1 MNETTAAGAKE
12 RDPLADVER
21 QGPLA
26 WALHSIRTRY
36 SLATAFFLLL
46 ALAMF
51 YVGGRIV
58 LVHLVH
64 DAERQVKEIGVDV
77 SRLAYRRADAVRQA
91 AANALAAADGG
102 RLEPAKCVESGCFSL
117 AVEFAADGAFAG
129 GVLCGADGTTRPVL
143 AEELAPYAEALSRWV
158 CTSASPEARKAATG
172 IVRVGGVSHFV
183 AMVPADAGGALMLGL
198 PFDSAAFTLQVNDSL
213 SGLEVRVTDRK
224 AEISVRV
231 PPAEK
236 GRAPQTDGFG
246 IVPMFSS
253 ALNFYSGGFW
263 DLRANPFEA
272 VFTLRDIVGNSIS
285 MVTVSLPKSFTS
297 VTETAVGRLAC
308 FIAVGGILFVLPLF
322 WFQSRVLLN
331 PLTKMTREVADLG
344 HRNADIDCPRLE
356 WKGRDEFALL
366 AASVNRMLETISAR
380 SISIAQAD
388 ARHQALIAC
397 LPDALAIFDPAG
409 RIVAITKQPEGV
421 DPIPGFAPGGVPDA
435 AVFGQEAVERLL
447 KALGATF
454 RGHKVGKVQLEAAG
468 PGGGVRHFDLRVTR
482 MDDYFALAVV
492 RDATDEASEHRLR
505 VEAEAR
511 AHDAMKRESLTLL
524 AAGIAHD
531 MNNVLSIV
539 LNAAESEG
547 ADPSGDSAG
556 TLSTIREAV
565 RRGSEMMR
573 ELRTFAGE
581 NRIHLVRVNPNLLF
595 EDAKP
600 LVEHTVGDNVVVT
613 FEPGHDMP
621 DVDADPGQ
629 FWKVFF
635 NIIKNAGEAI
645 GGRPGKI
652 KVSVKPFEMTKE
664 AASAFISAAPLQPGL
679 GVLFEICDDGP
690 GVPASLLP
698 RLFDPFVSSKSV
710 GRGLGL
716 ATVRTIVETHGG
728 GIAVGSVPDRG
739 TVFRVFLPE
748 SRLPAEQPERGGQ
761 AAVSAADGA
770 ARPAGEVLVVDDDPG
785 IRKTSAI
792 LLKGLGR
799 TAYVAKDHHEALA
812 IVRRHA
818 ESLGAIVLD
827 ADLGATDSVR
837 LLASLRISA
846 PGVPV
851 VVSSGSSEDSIRE
864 LFRAEPYDLFL
875 AKPYTL
881 AELKAALAAAEGK
894 A

>member
-1 MNETTAAGAKE
+1 MNEAVAAGAKE

-21 QGPLA
+21 QGPIS

-91 AANALAAADGG
+91 AADALAAADGG
-102 RLEPAKCVESGCFSL
+102 RLDPAKCVEAGGFSL
-117 AVEFAADGAFAG
+117 AAEFAADGKFAG
-129 GVLCGADGTTRPVL
+129 GSLRGADGAARPVS

-158 CTSASPEARKAATG
+158 NASASPEARKAATG

-183 AMVPADAGGALMLGL
+183 AMVPAGAGGALMLGL

-224 AEISVRV
+224 AEISVREL
-231 PPAEK
+231 PAEN

-263 DLRANPFEA
+263 DLRASPFEA
-272 VFTLRDIVGNSIS
+272 VFTLRDIVGNAIS

-331 PLTKMTREVADLG
+331 PLSKMTKEVSELG
-344 HRNADIDCPRLE
+344 RRNSDVDCPRLE
-356 WKGRDEFALL
+356 WRGKDEFALL
-366 AASVNRMLETISAR
+366 AVSVNRMLETISAR
-380 SISIAQAD
+380 TVSIAQAD

-397 LPDALAIFDPAG
+397 LPDALAIFDPVG
-409 RIVAITKQPEGV
+409 RVVAITKQPEEA
-421 DPIPGFAPGGVPDA
+421 DPIPGFTPGDVPDA
-435 AVFGQEAVERLL
+435 AVFGQGPVDSFLRT
-447 KALGATF
+447 LGEIF
-454 RGHKVGKVQLEAAG
+454 RGRKVGKIEFEASAA
-468 PGGGVRHFDLRVTR
+468 GGGVRHFDLRVTR
-482 MDDYFALAVV
+482 MDEYFALAVV
-492 RDATDEASEHRLR
+492 RDVTEEASEHRLR
-505 VEAEAR
+505 LAAEAR
-511 AHDAMKRESLTLL
+511 AHDSMKRESLTQL

-539 LNAAESEG
+539 LNAAESDG
-547 ADPSGDSAG
+547 ADPSGDSSE
-556 TLSTIREAV
+556 TLKTIREAV

-581 NRIHLVRVNPNLLF
+581 SRIHLVRVDPNLLF

-600 LVEHTVGDNVVVT
+600 LAEHTVGDNVIVT
-613 FEPGHDMP
+613 FEPGSGMP

-645 GGRPGKI
+645 GERPGTI
-652 KVSVKPFEMTKE
+652 RVSVKPFVMTE
-664 AASAFISAAPLQPGL
+664 AVASGFISAAPLQPGA
-679 GVLFEICDDGP
+679 GALFEIRDDGP
-690 GVPASLLP
+690 GIPASLLP
-698 RLFDPFVSSKSV
+698 RLFDPFVSSKAI

-716 ATVRTIVETHGG
+716 ATARTIVETHGG
-728 GIAVGSVPDRG
+728 GIAVDSQPDRG
-739 TVFRVFLPE
+739 TVFRIFLPE
-748 SRLPAEQPERGGQ
+748 SRLPKEPSERGGQ
-761 AAVSAADGA
+761 AAVSSADGA

-799 TAYVAKDHHEALA
+799 TAHVAKDHHEALA
-812 IVRRHA
+812 VVRRHA

-881 AELKAALAAAEGK
+881 AELKGALAAVEGK

>member
-1 MNETTAAGAKE
+1 MNEAAAAGAKE

-21 QGPLA
+21 QGPIS

-36 SLATAFFLLL
+36 SLATAVFLLL

-51 YVGGRIV
+51 YIGGRIV

-91 AANALAAADGG
+91 AADAFAAADGG
-102 RLEPAKCVESGCFSL
+102 RLDPAKCVEAGGFSL
-117 AVEFAADGAFAG
+117 AAEFAADGKFAG
-129 GVLCGADGTTRPVL
+129 GALRGADGAARPVL
-143 AEELAPYAEALSRWV
+143 AEELAPYAEALSRWIS
-158 CTSASPEARKAATG
+158 TSASPEARKAATG

-183 AMVPADAGGALMLGL
+183 SLVPAGAGGALMLGM
-198 PFDSAAFTLQVNDSL
+198 PFDSTAFTLQVNDSL

-224 AEISVRV
+224 AEISVREL
-231 PPAEK
+231 PAEN

-272 VFTLRDIVGNSIS
+272 VFTLRDIVGNAIS

-331 PLTKMTREVADLG
+331 PLTKMTKEVSELG
-344 HRNADIDCPRLE
+344 RRNSDVDCPRLE
-356 WKGRDEFALL
+356 WRGKDEFALL
-366 AASVNRMLETISAR
+366 AVSVNRMLETISAR
-380 SISIAQAD
+380 TVSIAQAD

-397 LPDALAIFDPAG
+397 LPDALAIFDPVG
-409 RIVAITKQPEGV
+409 RVVAITKQPEAA
-421 DPIPGFAPGGVPDA
+421 DPIPGFTPGDVPDA
-435 AVFGQEAVERLL
+435 AVFGQGPVDSFLRT
-447 KALGATF
+447 LGEIF
-454 RGHKVGKVQLEAAG
+454 RGRKVGKIKFEASAA
-468 PGGGVRHFDLRVTR
+468 GGGVRHFDLRVTR
-482 MDDYFALAVV
+482 MDEYFALAVV
-492 RDATDEASEHRLR
+492 RDVTEEASEHRLR
-505 VEAEAR
+505 LAAEAR
-511 AHDAMKRESLTLL
+511 AHDSMKRESLTQL

-539 LNAAESEG
+539 LNAAESDG
-547 ADPSGDSAG
+547 ADPSGDSSE
-556 TLSTIREAV
+556 TLRTIREAV

-581 NRIHLVRVNPNLLF
+581 SRIHLVRVDPNLLF

-600 LVEHTVGDNVVVT
+600 LAEHTVGDNVIVT
-613 FEPGHDMP
+613 FEPGSGMP

-645 GGRPGKI
+645 GERPGTI
-652 KVSVKPFEMTKE
+652 RVSVKPFVMTE
-664 AASAFISAAPLQPGL
+664 AVASGFISAAPLQSGA
-679 GVLFEICDDGP
+679 GVLFEIRDDGP
-690 GVPASLLP
+690 GIPASLLP
-698 RLFDPFVSSKSV
+698 RLFDPFVSSKAI

-716 ATVRTIVETHGG
+716 ATARTIVETHGG
-728 GIAVGSVPDRG
+728 GIAVDSQPDRG
-739 TVFRVFLPE
+739 TVFRIFLPE
-748 SRLPAEQPERGGQ
+748 SRLPKEQPDGGGQ
-761 AAVSAADGA
+761 AAASVADGA
-770 ARPAGEVLVVDDDPG
+770 ARPSGEVLVVDDDPG
-785 IRKTSAI
+785 IRRTSAI

-799 TAYVAKDHHEALA
+799 TAHVAKDHHEALA
-812 IVRRHA
+812 VVRRHA

-881 AELKAALAAAEGK
+881 AELKGALAAVEGK

>member
-1 MNETTAAGAKE
+1 MNEAAAAGAKE
-12 RDPLADVER
+12 RDPLVDVER
-21 QGPLA
+21 QGPIS

-46 ALAMF
+46 ALALF
-51 YVGGRIV
+51 YIGGRIV

-91 AANALAAADGG
+91 AADALAAADGG
-102 RLEPAKCVESGCFSL
+102 RLDQAKCVETGGFSL
-117 AVEFAADGAFAG
+117 AAEFAADGKFAG
-129 GVLCGADGTTRPVL
+129 GSLRGADGAVRPVS

-158 CTSASPEARKAATG
+158 STLASPEARKSATG

-183 AMVPADAGGALMLGL
+183 ALVPAGEGCAMMLGL
-198 PFDSAAFTLQVNDSL
+198 PFDSSVFTLQVNESL

-224 AEISVRV
+224 AEISVRKL
-231 PPAEK
+231 PAED
-236 GRAPQTDGFG
+236 GRAPQADGFG

-272 VFTLRDIVGNSIS
+272 VYTLRDIVGNAIS

-297 VTETAVGRLAC
+297 VTETAVGRLAF

-331 PLTKMTREVADLG
+331 PLTKMTKEVSELG
-344 HRNADIDCPRLE
+344 RRNSDVDCPRLE
-356 WKGRDEFALL
+356 WRGKDEFALL

-380 SISIAQAD
+380 SVSIAQAD

-397 LPDALAIFDPAG
+397 LPDALAIFDPVG
-409 RIVAITKQPEGV
+409 RVVAITKQPEGV
-421 DPIPGFAPGGVPDA
+421 DPMPGFTPGDVPDA
-435 AVFGQEAVERLL
+435 AVFGQGPVDGFLRT
-447 KALGATF
+447 LGEIF
-454 RGHKVGKVQLEAAG
+454 RGRKVGKVELEASSV
-468 PGGGVRHFDLRVTR
+468 GGVRHFDLRVTR
-482 MDDYFALAVV
+482 MDEYFALAVV
-492 RDATDEASEHRLR
+492 RDVTEEAAEHSLRLA
-505 VEAEAR
+505 AEAR
-511 AHDAMKRESLTLL
+511 AHDSMKRESLIQL

-539 LNAAESEG
+539 LNAAESDG
-547 ADPSGDSAG
+547 ADPSGDSSE
-556 TLSTIREAV
+556 TLDTIREAV

-600 LVEHTVGDNVVVT
+600 LAEHTVGDNVIVS
-613 FEPGHDMP
+613 FEPGSGMP

-645 GGRPGKI
+645 GSRPGTI
-652 KVSVKPFEMTKE
+652 QVSVKPFAMTE
-664 AASAFISAAPLQPGL
+664 ALASGFISAAPLQPGA
-679 GVLFEICDDGP
+679 GVLFEIRDDGP
-690 GVPASLLP
+690 GIPASLLP
-698 RLFDPFVSSKSV
+698 RLFDPFVSSKAI

-728 GIAVGSVPDRG
+728 GISIDSQLDRG
-739 TVFRVFLPE
+739 TVFHIFLPE
-748 SRLPAEQPERGGQ
+748 SKLVPEPEQAGH
-761 AAVSAADGA
+761 AADAEA
-770 ARPAGEVLVVDDDPG
+770 ASPQKTGEVLVVDDDPG
-785 IRKTSAI
+785 IRRTSAI

-812 IVRRHA
+812 VVRRRA

-837 LLASLRISA
+837 LLSSLRTSA

-851 VVSSGSSEDSIRE
+851 VVSSGSSEESIRE
-864 LFRAEPYDLFL
+864 LFRVEPYDVFL

>member
-1 MNETTAAGAKE
+1 MNEAAAAGAKE
-12 RDPLADVER
+12 RDPLVDVER
-21 QGPLA
+21 QGPIS

-46 ALAMF
+46 ALALF
-51 YVGGRIV
+51 YIGGRIV

-91 AANALAAADGG
+91 AADAFAAADGG
-102 RLEPAKCVESGCFSL
+102 RLDPAKCVETGGFSL
-117 AVEFAADGAFAG
+117 AAEFAADGKF
-129 GVLCGADGTTRPVL
+129 ADGSLRKADGESRPVS
-143 AEELAPYAEALSRWV
+143 AEELAPYAEALFRWV
-158 CTSASPEARKAATG
+158 RTSASPEAHKTATG

-183 AMVPADAGGALMLGL
+183 AMVPAGEGGALMLGL
-198 PFDSAAFTLQVNDSL
+198 PFDSTAFTLQVNDSL

-224 AEISVRV
+224 AEISTRA
-231 PPAEK
+231 PSAEK

-272 VFTLRDIVGNSIS
+272 VFTLRDIVGNAIS
-285 MVTVSLPKSFTS
+285 MVTVSLPKSFAS

-331 PLTKMTREVADLG
+331 PLTKMTKEVSELG
-344 HRNADIDCPRLE
+344 RRNSDVDCPRLE
-356 WKGRDEFALL
+356 WRGKDEFALL

-380 SISIAQAD
+380 SVSIAQAD

-397 LPDALAIFDPAG
+397 LPDALAIFDPVG
-409 RIVAITKQPEGV
+409 RVVAITKQPEGV
-421 DPIPGFAPGGVPDA
+421 DPIPGFTPGDVPDA
-435 AVFGQEAVERLL
+435 AVFGQGPVDGFLRT
-447 KALGATF
+447 LGEIF
-454 RGHKVGKVQLEAAG
+454 RGRKVGKVELEASSV
-468 PGGGVRHFDLRVTR
+468 GGVRHFDLRVTR
-482 MDDYFALAVV
+482 MDEYFALAVV
-492 RDATDEASEHRLR
+492 RDVTEEAAEHSLRLA
-505 VEAEAR
+505 AEAR
-511 AHDAMKRESLTLL
+511 AHDSMKRESLIQL

-539 LNAAESEG
+539 LNAAESDG
-547 ADPSGDSAG
+547 ADSSGDSSE
-556 TLSTIREAV
+556 TLDTIREAV

-600 LVEHTVGDNVVVT
+600 LAEHTVGDNVIVS
-613 FEPGHDMP
+613 FEPGSGMP

-645 GGRPGKI
+645 GSRPGTI
-652 KVSVKPFEMTKE
+652 QVSVKPFAMTE
-664 AASAFISAAPLQPGL
+664 ALASGFISAAPLQPGA
-679 GVLFEICDDGP
+679 GVLFEIRDDGP
-690 GVPASLLP
+690 GIPASLLP
-698 RLFDPFVSSKSV
+698 RLFDPFVSSKAI

-728 GIAVGSVPDRG
+728 GISIDSQLDRG
-739 TVFRVFLPE
+739 TVFHIFLPE
-748 SRLPAEQPERGGQ
+748 SKLVPEPEQAGH
-761 AAVSAADGA
+761 AADAEA
-770 ARPAGEVLVVDDDPG
+770 ASPQKTGEVLVVDDDPG
-785 IRKTSAI
+785 IRRTSAI

-812 IVRRHA
+812 VVRRRA

-837 LLASLRISA
+837 LLSSLRTSA

-851 VVSSGSSEDSIRE
+851 VVSSGSSEESIRE
-864 LFRAEPYDLFL
+864 LFRVEPYDVFL

>member
-1 MNETTAAGAKE
+1 M
-12 RDPLADVER
+12 
-21 QGPLA
+21 
-26 WALHSIRTRY
+26 
-36 SLATAFFLLL
+36 
-46 ALAMF
+46 
-51 YVGGRIV
+51 
-58 LVHLVH
+58 
-64 DAERQVKEIGVDV
+64 
-77 SRLAYRRADAVRQA
+77 
-91 AANALAAADGG
+91 
-102 RLEPAKCVESGCFSL
+102 
-117 AVEFAADGAFAG
+117 
-129 GVLCGADGTTRPVL
+129 
-143 AEELAPYAEALSRWV
+143 
-158 CTSASPEARKAATG
+158 
-172 IVRVGGVSHFV
+172 
-183 AMVPADAGGALMLGL
+183 
-198 PFDSAAFTLQVNDSL
+198 NDSL

-224 AEISVRV
+224 AEISVREL
-231 PPAEK
+231 PAEN

-272 VFTLRDIVGNSIS
+272 VFTLRDIVGNAIS

-331 PLTKMTREVADLG
+331 PLSKMTKEVSELG
-344 HRNADIDCPRLE
+344 RRNSDVDCPRLE
-356 WKGRDEFALL
+356 WRGKDEFALL
-366 AASVNRMLETISAR
+366 AVSVNRMLETISAR
-380 SISIAQAD
+380 TVSIAQAD

-397 LPDALAIFDPAG
+397 LPDALAIFDPVG
-409 RIVAITKQPEGV
+409 RVVAITKQPEEA
-421 DPIPGFAPGGVPDA
+421 DPIPGFTPGDVPDA
-435 AVFGQEAVERLL
+435 AVFGQGPVDSFLRT
-447 KALGATF
+447 LGEIF
-454 RGHKVGKVQLEAAG
+454 RGRKVGKINFEASAA
-468 PGGGVRHFDLRVTR
+468 GGGVRHFDLRVTR
-482 MDDYFALAVV
+482 MDEYFALAVV
-492 RDATDEASEHRLR
+492 RDVTEEASEHRLR
-505 VEAEAR
+505 LAAEAR
-511 AHDAMKRESLTLL
+511 AHDSMKRESLTQL

-539 LNAAESEG
+539 LNAAESDG
-547 ADPSGDSAG
+547 ADPSGDSSE
-556 TLSTIREAV
+556 TLKTIREAV

-581 NRIHLVRVNPNLLF
+581 SRIHLVRVDPNLLF

-600 LVEHTVGDNVVVT
+600 LAEHTVGDNVIVT
-613 FEPGHDMP
+613 FEPGSGMP

-645 GGRPGKI
+645 GERPGTI
-652 KVSVKPFEMTKE
+652 RVSVKPFVMTE
-664 AASAFISAAPLQPGL
+664 AVASGFISAAPLQPGA
-679 GVLFEICDDGP
+679 GALFEIRDDGP
-690 GVPASLLP
+690 GIPASLLP
-698 RLFDPFVSSKSV
+698 RLFDPFVSSKAI

-716 ATVRTIVETHGG
+716 ATARTIVETHGG
-728 GIAVGSVPDRG
+728 GIAVDSQPDRG
-739 TVFRVFLPE
+739 TVFRIFLPE
-748 SRLPAEQPERGGQ
+748 SRLPKEPSERGGQ
-761 AAVSAADGA
+761 AAVSSADGA

-785 IRKTSAI
+785 IRRTSAI

-799 TAYVAKDHHEALA
+799 TAHVAKDHHEALA
-812 IVRRHA
+812 VVRRHA

-881 AELKAALAAAEGK
+881 AELKGALAAVEGK

>member
-1 MNETTAAGAKE
+1 MNDFAAAGAKK
-12 RDPLADVER
+12 RDQLADVER
-21 QGPLA
+21 QGPIS

-58 LVHLVH
+58 LVHLVR

-91 AANALAAADGG
+91 AADALAAADGG
-102 RLEPAKCVESGCFSL
+102 RIDPAKCVETGGFSL
-117 AVEFAADGAFAG
+117 AAEFAADGTFRG
-129 GVLCGADGTTRPVL
+129 GLLRGSDGAARAV
-143 AEELAPYAEALSRWV
+143 AAAELAPYAEALSRWV
-158 CTSASPEARKAATG
+158 RASASPEARHAAAG

-183 AMVPADAGGALMLGL
+183 AMTSAGDGAVLLGL

-224 AEISVRV
+224 ADISLRS
-231 PPAEK
+231 PCFEK

-272 VFTLRDIVGNSIS
+272 VFTLRDIVGNAIS
-285 MVTVSLPKSFTS
+285 MVTVSLPKSFAS

-331 PLTKMTREVADLG
+331 PLTRMTREVSELG
-344 HRNADIDCPRLE
+344 HRNSDVDCPRLE
-356 WKGRDEFALL
+356 WNGKDEFALL

-421 DPIPGFAPGGVPDA
+421 DPIPGFTPGDVPDA
-435 AVFGQEAVERLL
+435 AVFGQEPVDGFLRT
-447 KALGATF
+447 LGEIF
-454 RGHKVGKVQLEAAG
+454 RGRKVGKMELEASAA
-468 PGGGVRHFDLRVTR
+468 GGGTRHFDLRVTR
-482 MDDYFALAVV
+482 MDEYFALAVV
-492 RDATDEASEHRLR
+492 RDVTEEAEEHSLRLA
-505 VEAEAR
+505 AEAR
-511 AHDAMKRESLTLL
+511 EHDSMKRESLTQL

-547 ADPSGDSAG
+547 ADPSGDSSE
-556 TLSTIREAV
+556 TLDTIREAV

-581 NRIHLVRVNPNLLF
+581 NRIHLVRVDPNLLF

-600 LVEHTVGDNVVVT
+600 LAEHTVGDNVLVS
-613 FEPGHDMP
+613 FEPGVDMP

-645 GGRPGKI
+645 GSRPGTI
-652 KVSVKPFEMTKE
+652 RVSVKPFAMTE
-664 AASAFISAAPLQPGL
+664 ALASGFISAAPLQPGA
-679 GVLFEICDDGP
+679 GVLFEIRDDGP
-690 GVPASLLP
+690 GIPASLLP
-698 RLFDPFVSSKSV
+698 RLFDPFVSSKAI

-728 GIAVGSVPDRG
+728 GISVDSQLDRG
-739 TVFRVFLPE
+739 TVFHIFLPE
-748 SRLPAEQPERGGQ
+748 SKLAPEPEQADPA
-761 AAVSAADGA
+761 AAAESAS
-770 ARPAGEVLVVDDDPG
+770 PQKAGEVLVVDDDPG
-785 IRKTSAI
+785 IRRTSAI

-812 IVRRHA
+812 VVRRHA

-837 LLASLRISA
+837 LLSSLRISA

-851 VVSSGSSEDSIRE
+851 VVSSGSSEESIRE
-864 LFRAEPYDLFL
+864 LFRAEPYDVFL

-881 AELKAALAAAEGK
+881 AELKAALVAAEGRV
-894 A
+894 

>member
-1 MNETTAAGAKE
+1 MNEAAAAGAKE
-12 RDPLADVER
+12 RDPLVDVER
-21 QGPLA
+21 QGPIS

-46 ALAMF
+46 ALALF
-51 YVGGRIV
+51 YIGGRIV

-91 AANALAAADGG
+91 AADALAAADGG
-102 RLEPAKCVESGCFSL
+102 RLDQAKCVETGGFSL
-117 AVEFAADGAFAG
+117 AVEFAADGKFAG
-129 GVLCGADGTTRPVL
+129 GSLRGADGAVRPVS

-158 CTSASPEARKAATG
+158 STLASPEARKSATG

-183 AMVPADAGGALMLGL
+183 ALVPAGEGCAMMLGL
-198 PFDSAAFTLQVNDSL
+198 PFDSSVFTLQVNESL

-224 AEISVRV
+224 AEISVREL
-231 PPAEK
+231 PAED
-236 GRAPQTDGFG
+236 GRAPQADGFG

-272 VFTLRDIVGNSIS
+272 VYTLRDIVGNAIS

-297 VTETAVGRLAC
+297 VTETAVGRLAF

-331 PLTKMTREVADLG
+331 PLTKMTKEVSELG
-344 HRNADIDCPRLE
+344 RRNSDVDCPRLE
-356 WKGRDEFALL
+356 WRGKDEFALL

-380 SISIAQAD
+380 SVSIAQAD

-397 LPDALAIFDPAG
+397 LPDALAIFDPVG
-409 RIVAITKQPEGV
+409 RVVAITKQPEGV
-421 DPIPGFAPGGVPDA
+421 DPIPGFTPGDVPDA
-435 AVFGQEAVERLL
+435 AVFGQGPVDGFLRT
-447 KALGATF
+447 LGEIF
-454 RGHKVGKVQLEAAG
+454 RGRKVGKVELEASSV
-468 PGGGVRHFDLRVTR
+468 GGVRHFDLRVTR
-482 MDDYFALAVV
+482 MDEYFALAVV
-492 RDATDEASEHRLR
+492 RDVTEEAAEHSLRLA
-505 VEAEAR
+505 AEAR
-511 AHDAMKRESLTLL
+511 AHDSMKRESLIQL

-539 LNAAESEG
+539 LNAAESDG
-547 ADPSGDSAG
+547 ADPSGDSSE
-556 TLSTIREAV
+556 TLDTIREAV

-600 LVEHTVGDNVVVT
+600 LAEHTVGDNVIVS
-613 FEPGHDMP
+613 FEPGSGMP

-645 GGRPGKI
+645 GSRPGTI
-652 KVSVKPFEMTKE
+652 QVSVKPFAMTE
-664 AASAFISAAPLQPGL
+664 ALASGFISAAPLQPGA
-679 GVLFEICDDGP
+679 GVLFEIRDDGP
-690 GVPASLLP
+690 GIPASLLP
-698 RLFDPFVSSKSV
+698 RLFDPFVSSKAI

-728 GIAVGSVPDRG
+728 GISIDSQLDRG
-739 TVFRVFLPE
+739 TVFHIFLPE
-748 SRLPAEQPERGGQ
+748 SKLVPEPEQAGH
-761 AAVSAADGA
+761 AADAEA
-770 ARPAGEVLVVDDDPG
+770 ASPQKTGEVLVVDDDPG
-785 IRKTSAI
+785 IRRTSAI

-812 IVRRHA
+812 VVRRRA

-837 LLASLRISA
+837 LLSSLRTSA

-851 VVSSGSSEDSIRE
+851 VVSSGSSEESIRE
-864 LFRAEPYDLFL
+864 LFRVEPYDVFL

>member
-1 MNETTAAGAKE
+1 MNEAVAAGAKE

-21 QGPLA
+21 QGPIS

-91 AANALAAADGG
+91 AADALAAADGG
-102 RLEPAKCVESGCFSL
+102 RLDPAKCVEAGGFSL
-117 AVEFAADGAFAG
+117 AAEFAADGKFAG
-129 GVLCGADGTTRPVL
+129 GSLRGADGAARPVS

-158 CTSASPEARKAATG
+158 NASASPEARKAATG

-183 AMVPADAGGALMLGL
+183 AMVPAGAGGALMLGL

-224 AEISVRV
+224 AEISVREL
-231 PPAEK
+231 PAEN

-263 DLRANPFEA
+263 DLRASPFEA
-272 VFTLRDIVGNSIS
+272 VFTLRDIVGNAIS

-331 PLTKMTREVADLG
+331 PLSKMTKEVSELG
-344 HRNADIDCPRLE
+344 RRNSDVDCPRLE
-356 WKGRDEFALL
+356 WRGKDEFALL
-366 AASVNRMLETISAR
+366 AVSVNRMLETISAR
-380 SISIAQAD
+380 TVSIAQAD

-397 LPDALAIFDPAG
+397 LPDALAIFDPVG
-409 RIVAITKQPEGV
+409 RVVAITKQPEEA
-421 DPIPGFAPGGVPDA
+421 DPIPGFTPGDVPDA
-435 AVFGQEAVERLL
+435 AVFGQGPVDSFLRT
-447 KALGATF
+447 LGEIF
-454 RGHKVGKVQLEAAG
+454 RGRKVGKIEFEASAA
-468 PGGGVRHFDLRVTR
+468 GGGVRHFDLRVTR
-482 MDDYFALAVV
+482 MDEYFALAVV
-492 RDATDEASEHRLR
+492 RDVTEEASEHRLR
-505 VEAEAR
+505 LAAEAR
-511 AHDAMKRESLTLL
+511 AHDSMKRESLTQL

-539 LNAAESEG
+539 LNAAESDG
-547 ADPSGDSAG
+547 ADPSGDSSE
-556 TLSTIREAV
+556 TLKTIREAV

-581 NRIHLVRVNPNLLF
+581 SRIHLVRVDPNLLF

-600 LVEHTVGDNVVVT
+600 LAEHTVGDNVIVT
-613 FEPGHDMP
+613 FEPGSGMP

-645 GGRPGKI
+645 GERPGTI
-652 KVSVKPFEMTKE
+652 RVSVKPFVMTE
-664 AASAFISAAPLQPGL
+664 AVASGFISAAPLQPGA
-679 GVLFEICDDGP
+679 GALFEIRDDGP
-690 GVPASLLP
+690 GIPASLLP
-698 RLFDPFVSSKSV
+698 RLFDPFVSSKAI

-716 ATVRTIVETHGG
+716 ATARTIVETHGG
-728 GIAVGSVPDRG
+728 GIAVDSQPDRG
-739 TVFRVFLPE
+739 TVFRIFLPE
-748 SRLPAEQPERGGQ
+748 SRLPKEPSERGGQ
-761 AAVSAADGA
+761 GSASAADGA
-770 ARPAGEVLVVDDDPG
+770 VRPAGEVLVVDDDPG
-785 IRKTSAI
+785 IRRTSAI

-799 TAYVAKDHHEALA
+799 TAHVAKDHHEALA
-812 IVRRHA
+812 VVRRHA

-881 AELKAALAAAEGK
+881 AELKGALAAVEGK

>member
-1 MNETTAAGAKE
+1 MNEAAAAGAKE
-12 RDPLADVER
+12 RDPLVDVER
-21 QGPLA
+21 QGPIS

-46 ALAMF
+46 ALALF
-51 YVGGRIV
+51 YIGGRIV

-91 AANALAAADGG
+91 AADAFAAADGG
-102 RLEPAKCVESGCFSL
+102 RLDPAKCVETGGFSL
-117 AVEFAADGAFAG
+117 AAEFAADGKFAG
-129 GVLCGADGTTRPVL
+129 GSLRGADGAVRPVS

-158 CTSASPEARKAATG
+158 STLASQEARKSATG

-183 AMVPADAGGALMLGL
+183 ALVPAGEGCAMMLGL
-198 PFDSAAFTLQVNDSL
+198 PFDSSVFTLQVNESL

-224 AEISVRV
+224 AAISVREL
-231 PPAEK
+231 PAED
-236 GRAPQTDGFG
+236 GRAPQADGFG

-272 VFTLRDIVGNSIS
+272 VYTLRDIVGNAIS

-331 PLTKMTREVADLG
+331 PLTKMTKEVSELG
-344 HRNADIDCPRLE
+344 RRNSDVDCPRLE
-356 WKGRDEFALL
+356 WRGKDEFALL

-380 SISIAQAD
+380 SVSIAQAD

-397 LPDALAIFDPAG
+397 LPDALAIFDPVG
-409 RIVAITKQPEGV
+409 RVVAITKQPEGV
-421 DPIPGFAPGGVPDA
+421 DPIPGFTPGDVPDA
-435 AVFGQEAVERLL
+435 AVFGQGPVDGFLRT
-447 KALGATF
+447 LGEIF
-454 RGHKVGKVQLEAAG
+454 RGRKVGKVELEASSV
-468 PGGGVRHFDLRVTR
+468 GGVRHFDLRVTR
-482 MDDYFALAVV
+482 MDEYFALAVV
-492 RDATDEASEHRLR
+492 RDVTEEAAEHSLRLA
-505 VEAEAR
+505 AEAR
-511 AHDAMKRESLTLL
+511 AHDSMKRESLIQL

-539 LNAAESEG
+539 LNAAESDG
-547 ADPSGDSAG
+547 ADPSGDSSE
-556 TLSTIREAV
+556 TLDTIREAV

-600 LVEHTVGDNVVVT
+600 LAEHTVGDNVIVS
-613 FEPGHDMP
+613 FEPGSGMP

-645 GGRPGKI
+645 GSRPGTI
-652 KVSVKPFEMTKE
+652 QVSVKPFAMTE
-664 AASAFISAAPLQPGL
+664 ALASGFISAAPLQPGA
-679 GVLFEICDDGP
+679 GVLFEIRDDGP
-690 GVPASLLP
+690 GIPASLLP
-698 RLFDPFVSSKSV
+698 RLFDPFVSSKAI

-728 GIAVGSVPDRG
+728 GISIDSQLDRG
-739 TVFRVFLPE
+739 TVFHIFLPE
-748 SRLPAEQPERGGQ
+748 SKLVPEPEQAGH
-761 AAVSAADGA
+761 AADAEA
-770 ARPAGEVLVVDDDPG
+770 ASPQKTGEVLVVDDDPG
-785 IRKTSAI
+785 IRRTSAI

-812 IVRRHA
+812 VVRRRA

-837 LLASLRISA
+837 LLSSLRTSA

-851 VVSSGSSEDSIRE
+851 VVSSGSSEESIRE
-864 LFRAEPYDLFL
+864 LFRVEPYDVFL

>member
-1 MNETTAAGAKE
+1 MPTSSARG
-12 RDPLADVER
+12 RFR
-21 QGPLA
+21 GR
-26 WALHSIRTRY
+26 SIRYAPDIRW
-36 SLATAFFLLL
+36 
-46 ALAMF
+46 
-51 YVGGRIV
+51 R
-58 LVHLVH
+58 
-64 DAERQVKEIGVDV
+64 RKEIGVDV

-91 AANALAAADGG
+91 AADALAAADGG
-102 RLEPAKCVESGCFSL
+102 RLDPAKCVEAGGFSL
-117 AVEFAADGAFAG
+117 AAEFAADGKFAG
-129 GVLCGADGTTRPVL
+129 GSLRGADGAARPVS

-158 CTSASPEARKAATG
+158 NASASPEARKAATG

-183 AMVPADAGGALMLGL
+183 AMVPAGAGGALMLGL

-224 AEISVRV
+224 AEISVREL
-231 PPAEK
+231 PAEN

-263 DLRANPFEA
+263 DLRASPFEA
-272 VFTLRDIVGNSIS
+272 VFTLRDIVGNAIS

-331 PLTKMTREVADLG
+331 PLSKMTKEVSELG
-344 HRNADIDCPRLE
+344 RRNSDVDCPRLE
-356 WKGRDEFALL
+356 WRGKDEFALL
-366 AASVNRMLETISAR
+366 AVSVNRMLETISAR
-380 SISIAQAD
+380 TVSIAQAD

-397 LPDALAIFDPAG
+397 LPDALAIFDPVG
-409 RIVAITKQPEGV
+409 RVVAITKQPEEA
-421 DPIPGFAPGGVPDA
+421 DPIPGFTPGDVPDA
-435 AVFGQEAVERLL
+435 AVFGQGPVDSFLRT
-447 KALGATF
+447 LGEIF
-454 RGHKVGKVQLEAAG
+454 RGRKVGKIEFEASAA
-468 PGGGVRHFDLRVTR
+468 GGGVRHFDLRVTR
-482 MDDYFALAVV
+482 MDEYFALAVV
-492 RDATDEASEHRLR
+492 RDVTEEASEHRLR
-505 VEAEAR
+505 LAAEAR
-511 AHDAMKRESLTLL
+511 AHDSMKRESLTQL

-539 LNAAESEG
+539 LNAAESDG
-547 ADPSGDSAG
+547 ADPSGDSSE
-556 TLSTIREAV
+556 TLKTIREAV

-581 NRIHLVRVNPNLLF
+581 SRIHLVRVDPNLLF

-600 LVEHTVGDNVVVT
+600 LAEHTVGDNVIVT
-613 FEPGHDMP
+613 FEPGSGMP

-645 GGRPGKI
+645 GERPGTI
-652 KVSVKPFEMTKE
+652 RVSVKPFVMTE
-664 AASAFISAAPLQPGL
+664 AVASGFISAAPLQPGA
-679 GVLFEICDDGP
+679 GALFEIRDDGP
-690 GVPASLLP
+690 GIPASLLP
-698 RLFDPFVSSKSV
+698 RLFDPFVSSKAI

-716 ATVRTIVETHGG
+716 ATARTIVETHGG
-728 GIAVGSVPDRG
+728 GIAVDSQPDRG
-739 TVFRVFLPE
+739 TVFRIFLPE
-748 SRLPAEQPERGGQ
+748 SRLPKEPSERGGQ
-761 AAVSAADGA
+761 AAVSSADGA

-785 IRKTSAI
+785 IRRTSAI

-799 TAYVAKDHHEALA
+799 TAHVAKDHHEALA
-812 IVRRHA
+812 VVRRHA

-881 AELKAALAAAEGK
+881 AELKGALAAVEGK

>member
-1 MNETTAAGAKE
+1 MKDMTAGDNEDRG
-12 RDPLADVER
+12 RLSDVER
-21 QGPLA
+21 QGPLS

-51 YVGGRIV
+51 YIGGRIV
-58 LVHLVH
+58 LVHLVR

-91 AANALAAADGG
+91 ADDAVASAEGG
-102 RLEPAKCVESGCFSL
+102 RLEPRECVEKGGFSIAAAFDAEGTLVSG
-117 AVEFAADGAFAG
+117 VRR
-129 GVLCGADGTTRPVL
+129 GADLKMLPLSG
-143 AEELAPYAEALSRWV
+143 EELEPYADALTRWV
-158 CTSASPEARKAATG
+158 RVSVSSGGHRPTTG
-172 IVRVGGVSHFV
+172 IVRVGGISHFV
-183 AMVPADAGGALMLGL
+183 AVVSAGGGALMLGM
-198 PFDSAAFTLQVNDSL
+198 PFDPAAFSLQVNDSL
-213 SGLEVRVTDRK
+213 SGLDVKVTDRK
-224 AEISVRV
+224 AEISRCVTSSS
-231 PPAEK
+231 AK
-236 GRAPQTDGFG
+236 LRASQQDGYG

-263 DLRANPFEA
+263 DVRTNPFEA
-272 VFTLRDIVGNSIS
+272 VFTLRDIVGNAVT
-285 MVTVSLPKSFTS
+285 MVTVSLPKNFAS

-331 PLTKMTREVADLG
+331 PLTKMTKEVAELG
-344 HRNADIDCPRLE
+344 RRNSDIDCPRLE
-356 WKGRDEFALL
+356 WNGKDEFALL

-421 DPIPGFAPGGVPDA
+421 DPIPGFTPGDVPDA

-454 RGHKVGKVQLEAAG
+454 RGHKVGKVQLEASAAG
-468 PGGGVRHFDLRVTR
+468 DTRHFDLRVTR

-492 RDATDEASEHRLR
+492 SDATDEANEHRLR

-556 TLSTIREAV
+556 TLNTIREAV

-581 NRIHLVRVNPNLLF
+581 NRIHLVRVDPNLLF

-600 LVEHTVGDNVVVT
+600 LVEHTVGDNVLVT
-613 FEPGHDMP
+613 FEPGRDMP

-664 AASAFISAAPLQPGL
+664 AASAFISAAPLQPGA
-679 GVLFEICDDGP
+679 GVLFEIRDDGP
-690 GVPASLLP
+690 GVPASMLP

-739 TVFRVFLPE
+739 TAFRIFLPE
-748 SRLPAEQPERGGQ
+748 SKLAPSSEKSGAVAVAEPGGTQ
-761 AAVSAADGA
+761 KT
-770 ARPAGEVLVVDDDPG
+770 GEVLVVDDDSG
-785 IRKTSAI
+785 IRRTSAI
-792 LLKGLGR
+792 LLRGLGR
-799 TAYVAKDHHEALA
+799 EAYTAKDHHEALA
-812 IVRRHA
+812 VVRRYA
-818 ESLGAIVLD
+818 ETLGAIVLD

-837 LLASLRISA
+837 LLSSLRTSA

-851 VVSSGSSEDSIRE
+851 IVSSGGSEESIRE
-864 LFRAEPYDLFL
+864 LFRAEPYDVFL
-875 AKPYTL
+875 AKPYTIS
-881 AELKAALAAAEGK
+881 ELKAALAAAEGK

>member
-1 MNETTAAGAKE
+1 MNEAAAAGAKE
-12 RDPLADVER
+12 RDPLVDVER
-21 QGPLA
+21 QGPIS

-46 ALAMF
+46 ALALF
-51 YVGGRIV
+51 YIGGRIV

-91 AANALAAADGG
+91 AADALAAADGG
-102 RLEPAKCVESGCFSL
+102 RLDQAKCVETGGFSL
-117 AVEFAADGAFAG
+117 AAEFAADGKFAG
-129 GVLCGADGTTRPVL
+129 GSLRGADGAVRPVS

-158 CTSASPEARKAATG
+158 STLASPEARKSATG

-183 AMVPADAGGALMLGL
+183 ALVPAGEGCAMMLGL
-198 PFDSAAFTLQVNDSL
+198 PFDSSVFTLQVNESL

-224 AEISVRV
+224 AEISVREL
-231 PPAEK
+231 PAED
-236 GRAPQTDGFG
+236 GRAPQADGFG

-272 VFTLRDIVGNSIS
+272 VYTLRDIVGNAIS

-297 VTETAVGRLAC
+297 VTETAVGRLAF

-331 PLTKMTREVADLG
+331 PLTKMTKEVSELG
-344 HRNADIDCPRLE
+344 RRNSDVDCPRLE
-356 WKGRDEFALL
+356 WRGKDEFALL

-380 SISIAQAD
+380 SVSIAQAD

-397 LPDALAIFDPAG
+397 LPDALAIFDPVG
-409 RIVAITKQPEGV
+409 RVVAITKQPEGV
-421 DPIPGFAPGGVPDA
+421 DPIPGFTPGDVPDA
-435 AVFGQEAVERLL
+435 AVFGQGPVDGFLRT
-447 KALGATF
+447 LGEIF
-454 RGHKVGKVQLEAAG
+454 RGRKVGKVELEASSV
-468 PGGGVRHFDLRVTR
+468 GGVRHFDLRVTR
-482 MDDYFALAVV
+482 MDEYFALAVV
-492 RDATDEASEHRLR
+492 RDVTEEAAEHSLRLA
-505 VEAEAR
+505 AEAR
-511 AHDAMKRESLTLL
+511 AHDSMKRESLIQL

-539 LNAAESEG
+539 LNAAESDG
-547 ADPSGDSAG
+547 ADSSGDSSE
-556 TLSTIREAV
+556 TLDTIREAV

-600 LVEHTVGDNVVVT
+600 LAEHTVGDNVIVS
-613 FEPGHDMP
+613 FEPGSGMP

-645 GGRPGKI
+645 GSRPGTI
-652 KVSVKPFEMTKE
+652 QVSVKPFAMTE
-664 AASAFISAAPLQPGL
+664 ALASGFISAAPLQPGA
-679 GVLFEICDDGP
+679 GVLFEIRDDGP
-690 GVPASLLP
+690 GIPASLLP
-698 RLFDPFVSSKSV
+698 RLFDPFVSSKAI

-728 GIAVGSVPDRG
+728 GISIDSQLDRG
-739 TVFRVFLPE
+739 TVFHIFLPE
-748 SRLPAEQPERGGQ
+748 SKLVPEPEQAGH
-761 AAVSAADGA
+761 AADAEA
-770 ARPAGEVLVVDDDPG
+770 ASPQKTGEVLVVDDDPG
-785 IRKTSAI
+785 IRRTSAI

-812 IVRRHA
+812 VVRRRA

-837 LLASLRISA
+837 LLSSLRTSA

-851 VVSSGSSEDSIRE
+851 VVSSGSSEESIRE
-864 LFRAEPYDLFL
+864 LFRVEPYDVFL

>member
-1 MNETTAAGAKE
+1 MNEAAAAGAKE
-12 RDPLADVER
+12 RDPLVDVER
-21 QGPLA
+21 QGPIS

-46 ALAMF
+46 ALALF
-51 YVGGRIV
+51 YIGGRIV

-91 AANALAAADGG
+91 AADALAAADGG
-102 RLEPAKCVESGCFSL
+102 RLDQAKCVETGGFSL
-117 AVEFAADGAFAG
+117 AAEFAADGKFAG
-129 GVLCGADGTTRPVL
+129 GSLRGADGAVRPVS

-158 CTSASPEARKAATG
+158 STLASPEARKSATG

-183 AMVPADAGGALMLGL
+183 ALVPAGEGCAMMLGL
-198 PFDSAAFTLQVNDSL
+198 PFDSSVFTLQVNESL

-224 AEISVRV
+224 AEISVREL
-231 PPAEK
+231 PAED
-236 GRAPQTDGFG
+236 GRAPQADGFG

-272 VFTLRDIVGNSIS
+272 VYTLRDIVGNAIS

-297 VTETAVGRLAC
+297 VTETAVGRLAF

-331 PLTKMTREVADLG
+331 PLTKMTKEVSELG
-344 HRNADIDCPRLE
+344 RRNSDVDCPRLE
-356 WKGRDEFALL
+356 WRGKDEFALL

-380 SISIAQAD
+380 SVSIAQAD

-397 LPDALAIFDPAG
+397 LPDALAIFDPVG
-409 RIVAITKQPEGV
+409 RVVAITKQPEGV
-421 DPIPGFAPGGVPDA
+421 DPMPGFTPGDVPDA
-435 AVFGQEAVERLL
+435 AVFGQGPVDGFLRT
-447 KALGATF
+447 LGEIF
-454 RGHKVGKVQLEAAG
+454 RGRKVGKVELEASSV
-468 PGGGVRHFDLRVTR
+468 GGVRHFDLRVTR
-482 MDDYFALAVV
+482 MDEYFALAVV
-492 RDATDEASEHRLR
+492 RDVTEEAAEHSLRLA
-505 VEAEAR
+505 AEAR
-511 AHDAMKRESLTLL
+511 AHDSMKRESLIQL

-539 LNAAESEG
+539 LNAAESDG
-547 ADPSGDSAG
+547 ADPSGDSSE
-556 TLSTIREAV
+556 TLDTIREAV

-600 LVEHTVGDNVVVT
+600 LAEHTVGDNVIVS
-613 FEPGHDMP
+613 FEPGSGMP

-645 GGRPGKI
+645 GSRPGTI
-652 KVSVKPFEMTKE
+652 QVSVKPFAMTE
-664 AASAFISAAPLQPGL
+664 ALASGFISAAPLQPGA
-679 GVLFEICDDGP
+679 GVLFEIRDDGP
-690 GVPASLLP
+690 GIPASLLP
-698 RLFDPFVSSKSV
+698 RLFDPFVSSKAI

-728 GIAVGSVPDRG
+728 GISIDSQLDRG
-739 TVFRVFLPE
+739 TVFHIFLPE
-748 SRLPAEQPERGGQ
+748 SKLVPEPEQAGH
-761 AAVSAADGA
+761 AADAEA
-770 ARPAGEVLVVDDDPG
+770 ASPQKTGEVLVVDDDPG
-785 IRKTSAI
+785 IRRTSAI

-812 IVRRHA
+812 VVRRRA

-837 LLASLRISA
+837 LLSSLRTSA

-851 VVSSGSSEDSIRE
+851 VVSSGSSEESIRE
-864 LFRAEPYDLFL
+864 LFRVEPYDVFL